1 MKNLTLIIGLFFCLY
16 MAQAQT
22 NIMTKYNANFESGLT
37 KWRFFEVPISIGST
51 VQVTPDAI
59 SGTKAAK
66 VTYVADTNNNVSD
79 RGFDNWGTL
88 PPIIGGQTYNLRTF
102 LKCDQTSG
110 LTAAITFGFFNS
122 TNAVVGQSNSTIPL
136 KNIYTEYMLQT
147 VAPATATSCWVAFRM
162 NDAAGN
168 KSAGTMYIDSVQIY
182 PVLIDRGFDDNP
194 ARPSVMPGLSYTY
207 SAFLKSNMSAG
218 LRANMIFAFF
228 DGTGNFI
235 GQENNIVNLT
245 NTYAQYSISALAPSN
260 AANGRID
267 FKLIDDNG
275 APAGGSL
282 YVDNV
287 QMLQTGIPKS
297 SSFTNMSLVES
308 NTEKFRIYPNP
319 VVNGMLNIAGS
330 EIKSISIHSVS
341 GQKLKDITNQLT
353 NINVSNLHSG
363 IYFVKILTETG
374 ESTQKLI
381 LK

>member
-1 MKNLTLIIGLFFCLY
+1 MKKLTLIIGLFFCLY

-88 PPIIGGQTYNLRTF
+88 PPIVGGQTYNLRTF
-102 LKCDQTSG
+102 LKSDQTSG

-267 FKLIDDNG
+267 FKLIDENG
-275 APAGGSL
+275 APASGSL

-287 QMLQTGIPKS
+287 QMLLSNVS
-297 SSFTNMSLVES
+297 SLTNISLAEL
-308 NTEKFRIYPNP
+308 NTVKCLIFPNP
-319 VVNGMLNIAGS
+319 STKITNIIS
-330 EIKSISIHSVS
+330 DKTIKSASIYSLS
-341 GQKLKDITNQLT
+341 GQKVKEVGSNFT
-353 NINVSNLHSG
+353 NINVSDLQNGVYL
-363 IYFVKILTETG
+363 VKIVAEGYENTE
-374 ESTQKLI
+374 KLI
-381 LK
+381 IK